1 MRCAKMKILAIDPG
15 TREMGIA
22 LLEGP
27 SLVYHGVKIIKN
39 RRSAHEIL
47 GEGRRII
54 LRLLN
59 DFRPAVLVVEKTF
72 FASKRSAL
80 LNVFA
85 DEIRALGKRKGLK
98 VVSFAPNTV
107 KKFISGNGR
116 ASKEEV
122 AQVIVARF
130 PELKVYLSQ
139 DRKWKLR
146 YHENMFDA
154 VALALTA
161 SNRLSPSSRL
171 RKAAA

>member
-1 MRCAKMKILAIDPG
+1 MSVANTRILAIDPG
-15 TREMGIA
+15 TREMGVA
-22 LLEGP
+22 LLEGGN
-27 SLVYHGVKIIKN
+27 LVHHGVKTIKN
-39 RRSAHEIL
+39 RRSPHEIL
-47 GEGRRII
+47 KEGRGII
-54 LRLLN
+54 VRLIN
-59 DFRPAVLVVEKTF
+59 DFRPGVLVVEKTF
-72 FASKRSAL
+72 FSSKRSAL

-85 DEIRALGKRKGLK
+85 DDIQALGKRKGLK

-122 AQVIVARF
+122 AQVIVSKF
-130 PELKVYLSQ
+130 PELKVYLTQ

-161 SNRLSPSSRL
+161 IGLQQATHARQ
-171 RKAAA
+171 KTV